1 MVLEHLFLIVKPI
14 KMEMNIANEKIY
26 FIALVSIG
34 FLIKKTKTNQCK
46 RGALCLCSRCVIVA
60 HLKWIL
66 SESSG
71 VRGRCKMQPC
81 FLPGSGPSL
90 FLQGPRF
97 LSCPSLLRMKYFS
110 KFQHLFDSLHS
121 ISCNH
126 CVIRHLN

>member
-26 FIALVSIG
+26 FIALVFIG

-90 FLQGPRF
+90 FYREPAF
-97 LSCPSLLRMKYFS
+97 
-110 KFQHLFDSLHS
+110 
-121 ISCNH
+121 
-126 CVIRHLN
+126 